1 MATPHHGIGALKDAG
16 LDRRSGGVGRAP
28 GRPPARRPQ
37 RWWLGLLLAGLLVAS
52 MVALSA
58 LESTTCTGSAPHA
71 LPCLPIP
78 AWVFYSL
85 HAAALLCCI
94 HSVWLAVRELVM
106 LRQRRSSAP
115 PEA

>member
-1 MATPHHGIGALKDAG
+1 MSTPHHGIGALKNAG
-16 LDRRSGGVGRAP
+16 LDRRPVEVGRPP

-37 RWWLGLLLAGLLVAS
+37 RWWLGLVLAALLVLS
-52 MVALSA
+52 MIALSA
-58 LESTTCTGSAPHA
+58 LESTTCSGSAPHT

-94 HSVWLAVRELVM
+94 RSVWLAVRELVA
-106 LRQRRSSAP
+106 LRQQQIGRAHV
-115 PEA
+115 